1 MSSPDEVA
9 LSEITLYQQGREAW
23 IIQSAPKMAKILA
36 ESSDT
41 TLGRMWA
48 DMKRDYQT
56 ATWHHMDA
64 AQRERIRAL
73 RKNST
78 NSKG

>member
-1 MSSPDEVA
+1 VSSADEVA
-9 LSEITLYQQGREAW
+9 LSEITLYQQDREAW
-23 IIQSAPKMAKILA
+23 IVQSAPKMAKILA

-56 ATWHHMDA
+56 STWQHMDA
-64 AQRERIRAL
+64 TQRERIRKL
-73 RKNST
+73 RGAK
-78 NSKG
+78 

>member
-1 MSSPDEVA
+1 MSEE
-9 LSEITLYQQGREAW
+9 LKLYETDRPAW
-23 IIQSAPKMAKILA
+23 IVQSAPKMAKILS

-56 ATWHHMDA
+56 ATWQHMDT
-64 AQRERIRAL
+64 AQRERIRKL
-73 RKNST
+73 RGAK
-78 NSKG
+78 